1 MMIFL
6 FYLTLGLLLYS
17 YAVYPL
23 VLVCLPARRPESAE
37 ASEGEWRW
45 PSVSVLVSV
54 YNEEKVIAAKV
65 ANFLAC
71 HYDGPSE
78 ILIVS
83 DGSTDHTTDVIR
95 PLASDRVK
103 LLVKDRREGK
113 GVAMNFAVAHTRG
126 TILVFTDANAF
137 FGPDALSELVGPFRD
152 PKIGLVT
159 GWTVYTGGPTGSMY
173 ERYERSL
180 KQLESRSG
188 VVAGADGAIYAM
200 RKSLWREHPPELI
213 NDFLHPMVVALGG
226 AHSVIAERATCE
238 EEFKIENEFSRQV
251 RMVSQ
256 AALVLTKTFPAL
268 ARKGQW
274 RSLLVLASHKLAR
287 WLTVPLLALLLVATV
302 RLAATSTFYRLV
314 LDAELLFGLW
324 VVVGWLAALLGAD
337 ERVSL
342 AYRFLVLNCAGA
354 VGLWRCMTGRV
365 PVAWQPRSQ

>member
-17 YAVYPL
+17 YAIYPL
-23 VLVCLPARRPESAE
+23 VLMCLPSRRPESAE
-37 ASEGEWRW
+37 VSEGEWRW
-45 PSVSVLVSV
+45 PSISVLVSV

-83 DGSTDHTTDVIR
+83 DGSTDQTIDVIK
-95 PLASDRVK
+95 PLISDRVK

-113 GVAMNFAVAHTRG
+113 GVAMNLAVEHTRG

-137 FGPDALSELVGPFRD
+137 FDREALKELIGPFRD
-152 PKIGLVT
+152 AKIGLVT
-159 GWTVYTGGPTGSMY
+159 GWTIYTGGSTGSMY

-213 NDFLHPMVVALGG
+213 NDFLHPMMVALGG

-238 EEFKIENEFSRQV
+238 EEFTIENEFSRQV

-256 AALVLTKTFPAL
+256 AALVLAKTFPRL
-268 ARKGQW
+268 VRRSQW

-287 WLTVPLLALLLVATV
+287 WLTVPLLVLAFIATV
-302 RLAATSTFYRLV
+302 RLAPTSTFYRLV
-314 LDAELLFGLW
+314 LDAELLFGVW
-324 VVVGWLAALLGAD
+324 VVVGWLAALLGVD

>member
-1 MMIFL
+1 MIFL

-213 NDFLHPMVVALGG
+213 NDFLHPMVVALARGTRRSAG
-226 AHSVIAERATCE
+226 PRHRADAM
-238 EEFKIENEFSRQV
+238 KIKE
-251 RMVSQ
+251 
-256 AALVLTKTFPAL
+256 
-268 ARKGQW
+268 
-274 RSLLVLASHKLAR
+274 
-287 WLTVPLLALLLVATV
+287 
-302 RLAATSTFYRLV
+302 
-314 LDAELLFGLW
+314 
-324 VVVGWLAALLGAD
+324 
-337 ERVSL
+337 
-342 AYRFLVLNCAGA
+342 
-354 VGLWRCMTGRV
+354 
-365 PVAWQPRSQ
+365 

>member
-23 VLVCLPARRPESAE
+23 VLWCLPARRSESAE
-37 ASEGEWRW
+37 ASEEQWRW

-71 HYDGPSE
+71 RYDGPSE

-83 DGSTDHTTDVIR
+83 DGSTDHTADVIR
-95 PLASDRVK
+95 PLVSDRVK

-113 GVAMNFAVAHTRG
+113 GAAMNFAVAHTRG

-152 PKIGLVT
+152 LKIGLVT
-159 GWTVYTGGPTGSMY
+159 GWTVYTGGPTGSLY

-213 NDFLHPMVVALGG
+213 NDFLHPMMVALGG
-226 AHSVIAERATCE
+226 IPICTCGPATL
-238 EEFKIENEFSRQV
+238 R
-251 RMVSQ
+251 
-256 AALVLTKTFPAL
+256 T
-268 ARKGQW
+268 
-274 RSLLVLASHKLAR
+274 
-287 WLTVPLLALLLVATV
+287 
-302 RLAATSTFYRLV
+302 
-314 LDAELLFGLW
+314 
-324 VVVGWLAALLGAD
+324 
-337 ERVSL
+337 
-342 AYRFLVLNCAGA
+342 AGISI
-354 VGLWRCMTGRV
+354 RRT
-365 PVAWQPRSQ
+365 